1 MISPTLLSSLV
12 RSRRLATYFETKSD
26 KCRFVKRMFS
36 IFVGFFVLLE
46 IILTQKV
53 SKEGTMIMFWDQ
65 GWKIRSRP
73 FSPPTTSFF
82 SRKIGFPFSFQAPVT
97 LSYVTQLQIY
107 ARFWAHE
114 VPRKIKNISSIKKG
128 TKFGK

>member
-1 MISPTLLSSLV
+1 M
-12 RSRRLATYFETKSD
+12 KN
-26 KCRFVKRMFS
+26 KVKT
-36 IFVGFFVLLE
+36 FFAADN
-46 IILTQKV
+46 
-53 SKEGTMIMFWDQ
+53 F
-65 GWKIRSRP
+65 
-73 FSPPTTSFF
+73 SFF

-114 VPRKIKNISSIKKG
+114 VPRKIKNISSIEKG